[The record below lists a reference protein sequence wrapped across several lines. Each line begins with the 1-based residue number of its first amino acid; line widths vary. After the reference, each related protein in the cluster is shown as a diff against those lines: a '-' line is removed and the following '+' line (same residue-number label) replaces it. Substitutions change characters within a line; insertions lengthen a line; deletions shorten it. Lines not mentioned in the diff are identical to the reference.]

1 MRAFFSA
8 RAIAPAVFA
17 IVTLTG
23 AAAADVQAQNQ
34 LEPLPQ
40 AAQDQAAAD
49 TPAPAG
55 AAEIRFVPG
64 AVVQELPESAETDP
78 LPPFA
83 DNHGSLAELVAAT
96 DASPEPTG
104 ELLCLAQAV
113 YFEARGE
120 PLSGQLA
127 VAQVVINRS
136 ESGRFAASYCGVVTQ
151 PAQFSFVRGGRIPA
165 PNSGSAAWTRAKAV
179 AQIADQGLW
188 ASEADDALYFHA
200 SHVRPGWARART
212 TLATIERHVFYR

>member
-1 MRAFFSA
+1 MRLPFSA
-8 RAIAPAVFA
+8 RAVAPAAFA

-23 AAAADVQAQNQ
+23 AVAADVHAQNY
-34 LEPLPQ
+34 LEPSVAAESAQ
-40 AAQDQAAAD
+40 ADE
-49 TPAPAG
+49 
-55 AAEIRFVPG
+55 AEIRFVPG
-64 AVVQELPESAETDP
+64 AVVQELPTPADFNPSESDT
-78 LPPFA
+78 LT
-83 DNHGSLAELVAAT
+83 ELVAAT
-96 DASPEPTG
+96 GDADEPTG

-127 VAQVVINRS
+127 VAQVVINRA

-165 PNSGSAAWTRAKAV
+165 PNQGSSAWTRAKAV

-188 ASEADDALYFHA
+188 PSEAGDALYFHA
-200 SHVRPGWARART
+200 SHVSPRWARART
-212 TLATIERHVFYR
+212 TLATIDRHVFYR